1 MTINFGRLFLLQAIC
16 FPQNDYNSGY
26 DTDASTQLRTSRNE
40 SARHRKS
47 SIRRQP
53 DGKLVPNNLNSE
65 TSTLYPQ
72 ASGTNKGSNVV
83 VKDRVGNPESHC
95 EATYCLEIPN
105 YPKDLIQSLD
115 LEKYQYIFGE
125 DLIDNVA
132 LRFDTPEEQGLCQ
145 SRRRLIH
152 PKKGQTLQNSWLTI
166 VNDDDKHR
174 QGVIVEECVNI
185 QQPCDYSQNFPLS
198 VKTKCKQQYVYR
210 NLLAI
215 NSDGKPV
222 MEHFQ
227 FPSCCKCMV
236 TSSYGTRFGD
246 DEHRRDRL
254 ILA

>member
-1 MTINFGRLFLLQAIC
+1 MC
-16 FPQNDYNSGY
+16 V
-26 DTDASTQLRTSRNE
+26 
-40 SARHRKS
+40 S
-47 SIRRQP
+47 SIF
-53 DGKLVPNNLNSE
+53 N
-65 TSTLYPQ
+65 TSFIESIDLYI
-72 ASGTNKGSNVV
+72 
-83 VKDRVGNPESHC
+83 
-95 EATYCLEIPN
+95 YF
-105 YPKDLIQSLD
+105 
-115 LEKYQYIFGE
+115 IF
-125 DLIDNVA
+125 
-132 LRFDTPEEQGLCQ
+132 R
-145 SRRRLIH
+145 
-152 PKKGQTLQNSWLTI
+152 
-166 VNDDDKHR
+166 
-174 QGVIVEECVNI
+174 NI